1 MAHTLTCVSDWHLG
15 AIRSA
20 GTTPATA
27 YQLRQDL
34 LAAGGRILEKTKGD
48 LLVNGDLFDGPDIP
62 RADLLQ
68 AIRMFSD
75 WLDENPTSRL
85 LLANGNHDLDKNS
98 TRLSSFQFFA
108 QLLMGQYPQ
117 RVTHVEEGTSIIEHD
132 AYVIPHRAN
141 QDLFN
146 IELANVPPCR
156 FLFVHANYDNQ
167 FAVESDHS
175 LNLSKEQAQQLPVEY
190 IVFGH
195 EHQARTE
202 LGGKVVIVGNQFP
215 SSISDC
221 LGNTDKQLLRIAD
234 GKYSLHTTWQDIDER
249 TGKID
254 YTEQDWRELVDVGRF
269 IRVTGHATAAEADK
283 VVTVLG
289 RFRREA
295 DALVITNAVKIE
307 GIDDGAEMTLSHEE
321 VTSFNVMEALREFL
335 GPDDAAEIDKI
346 MGEQDAVS

>member
-1 MAHTLTCVSDWHLG
+1 MTLTVISDWHLG
-15 AIRSA
+15 AHRSA

-34 LAAGGRILEKTKGD
+34 LRAGSNILEQVNGD

-62 RADLLQ
+62 RADLL
-68 AIRMFSD
+68 ATVRMFSY
-75 WLDENPTSRL
+75 WLDRGDGDLFLS
-85 LLANGNHDLDKNS
+85 NGNHDLDKNS

-108 QLLMGQYPQ
+108 QLLLSLYPQ
-117 RVTHVEEGTSIIEHD
+117 RVAHIEEGTHLDQHD
-132 AYVIPHRAN
+132 AYVIPHVAN

-146 IELANVPPCR
+146 LELAKVPACR

-167 FAVESDHS
+167 FAVEADHS
-175 LNLSKEQAQQLPVEY
+175 LNLSKEQAEQLPVEY

-221 LGNTDKQLLRIAD
+221 LGNDWKAMLRIQDARR
-234 GKYSLHTTWQDIDER
+234 YEVHVTWQAISDIAGR
-249 TGKID
+249 VVD
-254 YTEQDWRELVDVGRF
+254 YSEQDWRELTDTGRF
-269 IRVTGHATAAEADK
+269 IRVTGTATAAEADK
-283 VVTVLG
+283 VVTALG

-295 DALVITNAVKIE
+295 SALVITNAVKIE
-307 GIDDGAEMTLSHEE
+307 GVDDGAELALSHED
-321 VTSFNVMEALREFL
+321 VTTFNVMEALREYL
-335 GPDDAAEIDKI
+335 GPEDAAEVDLI
-346 MGEQDAVS
+346 MGEDNAG